1 MLLNGIAIYNG
12 YAFGKAFILKEEN
25 IIINNDN
32 IDKNQID
39 NEINNFL
46 KSYKKTLRQLKN
58 IRNLSIKNKD
68 RKLLFD
74 GYILILKDKL
84 FKKDIINLIKNKLLY
99 ADTAVNKFINK
110 QIKLIKKVNNIYIK
124 ERANDLIDIS
134 KRLIYNIK
142 NIELIDFNSLNN
154 NKENIIIISEDLSP
168 SQIVQFN
175 LDIIKGFIIENG
187 SITSHSSII
196 SKSLELVSLI
206 GVNNITNLIKNND
219 YVIIDGI
226 KGNVYINP
234 DKSIIKIF
242 DKKYNKFISDKKN
255 LLKLRN
261 LNAITFDGYNIKLL
275 ANVGNNKDINNI
287 FKYGA
292 EGIGLYRTEFLFM
305 DRNDFPNEEE
315 QFFYY
320 KEAVKLMKDNL
331 VTIRTVDLG
340 GDKFLSYMDFPK
352 EDVPFLG
359 WRSIR
364 IYKDNKQILH
374 TQLRAI
380 LRASFFGKIRIL
392 FPMIISM
399 EEVYF
404 LKSEIDYIKNN
415 LIKENINFDENIK
428 IGAMI
433 ETPSAAI
440 ICSHLAEELDFFSI
454 GTNDLTQFVLAVDRN
469 NLKVSYLY
477 NPLCPSIINL
487 IRYIVNTIH
496 EKNKKVGIC
505 GELASNLNSIKL
517 LLGLGL
523 DELSMNV
530 SFIPN
535 VKKIIRSSYYSSCK
549 KLLDKILDQKTNKDI
564 EKILNKNLI
573 NN

>member
-1 MLLNGIAIYNG
+1 MLLNGTIVYNG
-12 YAFGKAFILKEEN
+12 YSFGKAFILKEEN
-25 IIINNDN
+25 IIINKKN
-32 IDKNQID
+32 IRKDQIEK
-39 NEINNFL
+39 EINNFIN
-46 KSYKKTLRQLKN
+46 SYKKTLKQLKN
-58 IRNLSIKNKD
+58 IKKLSSDNKD

-84 FKKDIINLIKNKLLY
+84 FKKDIIKLIKNKLLY
-99 ADTAVNKFINK
+99 ADSAVNKFINK
-110 QIKLIKKVNNIYIK
+110 QIKCIKKVNNIYIK

-134 KRLIYNIK
+134 KRLICNIK
-142 NIELIDFNSLNN
+142 NIKLIDFNCLSKD
-154 NKENIIIISEDLSP
+154 KENIIIISKDLSP
-168 SQIVQFN
+168 SQIVQFDLN
-175 LDIIKGFIIENG
+175 IIKGFIIENG

-196 SKSLELVSLI
+196 SKSLELVSMI
-206 GVNNITNLIKNND
+206 KVNNITNLVKNND
-219 YVIIDGI
+219 NIVIDGI
-226 KGNVYINP
+226 KGNIYINP
-234 DKSIIKIF
+234 DNKVFEKF
-242 DKKYNKFISDKKN
+242 NKKYNKFIIKKKN
-255 LLKLRN
+255 LLKLRK
-261 LNAITFDGYNIKLL
+261 LPAITYDGFKIKLF
-275 ANVGNNKDINNI
+275 ANISNNKDINSI
-287 FKYGA
+287 SKYGA

-305 DRNDFPNEEE
+305 DRNNFPSEDE
-315 QFFYY
+315 QFIFY
-320 KEAVKLMKDNL
+320 KEAVEYMKGNL

-364 IYKDNKQILH
+364 IYRDRKDILH

-380 LRASFFGKIRIL
+380 LRASYFGKIRIL

-404 LKSEIDYIKNN
+404 LKNEINYIKN
-415 LIKENINFDENIK
+415 LLVKDNINFDENIK

-454 GTNDLTQFVLAVDRN
+454 GTNDLTQFILAVDRN
-469 NLKVSYLY
+469 NVKVSNLY
-477 NPLCPSIINL
+477 NPLCPSVLNL
-487 IRYIVNTIH
+487 IKYVVNSIH
-496 EKNKKVGIC
+496 ENNKKIGIC

-523 DELSMNV
+523 DELSMNL

-535 VKKIIRSSYYSSCK
+535 VKKIIRSSYFSNCK
-549 KLLDKILDQKTNKDI
+549 KLLDKILDQKTNQDI
-564 EKILNKNLI
+564 ENILNKY
-573 NN
+573 